1 MEFFPIDI
9 KGQEFKVSVADT
21 EASRYKGL
29 SGVTRLGKHKG
40 LLFIFPEPEEATMV
54 MRDMN
59 FDLDFLFL
67 DKDWEIIQLGSL
79 ENKEGK
85 SIKAIQPTNMI
96 LELPKGTIKRLGLG
110 LNMRLS
116 PGQDLFTHYKGVKKF
131 KSGGKFEM
139 IGDKVYKIKI
149 DDIKAE
155 KGRLQIL
162 NDDGE
167 VVANID
173 SGARIFSRE
182 HTKELIKKFKDGDK
196 MALADSMINILGIQ
210 DGQDPDYVEN

>member
-1 MEFFPIDI
+1 MEFFPINI
-9 KGQEFKVSVADT
+9 KEQKFKVSVADT

-29 SGVTRLGKHKG
+29 SGVSKLGRHKG
-40 LLFIFPEPEEATMV
+40 LLFIFPKPEEATMV

-79 ENKEGK
+79 ENKEGN
-85 SIKAIQPTNMI
+85 SIKAIQPTSMI

-116 PGQDLFTHYKGVKKF
+116 PGQDISTHYKGVEKF
-131 KSGGKFEM
+131 KSGGKFEL

-162 NDDGE
+162 NDGGE

-182 HTKELIKKFKDGDK
+182 HTKELIKKLKDGDTL
-196 MALADSMINILGIQ
+196 ALADSMINILEIQ
-210 DGQDPDYVEN
+210 DGQAPDYVKN